1 MLDSTFTP
9 RHYVALTLP
18 LVLGACLSSDD
29 GSNGERP
36 AMFGPPIVTL
46 VADATPSYTWGD
58 FNGDGKP
65 DVFVTL
71 TDGTV
76 FVLLGKGDGTFQRA
90 PAVSGVS
97 RIYSVAVGDLN
108 GDGKADLAVDGCPAP
123 DCPDG
128 IASLMTLLGNGDGT
142 FQSPV
147 AYPVASFYPL
157 FIADLN
163 GDGRADVAV
172 GHAGS
177 TVTVLLGDGKGGLGA
192 PTDWLAG
199 EVGKDLTAD
208 AIFAADVNADGNQ
221 DIVLFQ
227 SAFPD
232 GNVSVLLGHGDGT
245 FETPQLSAGC
255 LFLQPAIADFNR
267 DGRTDVVYSGGVAP
281 PYRPIPVSVAL
292 SKGDGTFG
300 AASSPAYPDMH
311 VPATFAAGDLDGD
324 GVTDLVIRGSSTSD
338 VSIAYGNADGT
349 FQTAESFPL
358 SSTAVVVRLIDIDND
373 ARLDLVLSTGA
384 GLVVL
389 LNIR

>member
-1 MLDSTFTP
+1 MRHSTFSL
-9 RHYVALTLP
+9 RHYVALALP
-18 LVLGACLSSDD
+18 LILGACLSSDD

-46 VADATPSYTWGD
+46 VSDAIPGYTWGD

-71 TDGTV
+71 TDGSV
-76 FVLLGKGDGTFQRA
+76 FVLLGKGDGMFQRA
-90 PAVSGVS
+90 PAVGGVS
-97 RIYSVAVGDLN
+97 RVYSVAVGDLN
-108 GDGKADLAVDGCPAP
+108 GDGKADLAVDGCPVP

-128 IASLMTLLGNGDGT
+128 IVSLMTLLGNGDGT

-172 GHAGS
+172 GHEGW
-177 TVTVLLGDGKGGLGA
+177 TVTVLLGDGKGGLGS

-199 EVGKDLTAD
+199 EIGKDLTAN

-221 DIVLFQ
+221 DIALFQ
-227 SAFPD
+227 SALPD
-232 GNVSVLLGHGDGT
+232 ANVSVLLGRGDGT
-245 FETPQLSAGC
+245 FESPQLSAGAC
-255 LFLQPAIADFNR
+255 SLQQAIADFNR
-267 DGRTDVVYSGGVAP
+267 DGRTDIAYSGVVGLP
-281 PYRPIPVSVAL
+281 SRPIPASVAL
-292 SKGDGTFG
+292 GKGDGTFG
-300 AASSPAYPDMH
+300 AVSSPSYPDMS

-324 GVTDLVIRGSSTSD
+324 GMTDLVIRGSFTSD
-338 VSIAYGNADGT
+338 VSIAYGNGDGT
-349 FQTAESFPL
+349 FQAAQSFPV
-358 SSTAVVVRLIDIDND
+358 SSHAGVERLVDINGDG
-373 ARLDLVLSTGA
+373 RLDLVLSTGA

-389 LNIR
+389 LNTR